1 MTGSR
6 SRSVGK
12 SFSYLALGDSLTA
25 GVGAFG
31 SGGFVRA
38 YGGLAGEALNRPV
51 ETGVIGIPGATTGE
65 LRMLLERSPQLRG
78 MAREAQLLTLTAGGN
93 DLIDAAKRF
102 AADRDTGRL
111 AAALERCHEDYAAL
125 LQALRRLKSDG
136 SGPYVVRAAL
146 LYNPLP
152 GVPEAADW
160 VKRCNR
166 LLGSL
171 AGGSVKLASLYGLF
185 EGRERELLS
194 ADGIHPNAA
203 GYRVIAG
210 QLHRLGYG
218 PLA

>member
-12 SFSYLALGDSLTA
+12 SISYLALGDSLTA

-38 YGGLAGEALNRPV
+38 YGLTAGEALNRPV

-65 LRMLLERSPQLRG
+65 LRMLLERSPQLRD

-125 LQALRRLKSDG
+125 LQALRRLQQG
-136 SGPYVVRAAL
+136 GAAL
-146 LYNPLP
+146 QPP
-152 GVPEAADW
+152 ARG
-160 VKRCNR
+160 
-166 LLGSL
+166 
-171 AGGSVKLASLYGLF
+171 AGG
-185 EGRERELLS
+185 R
-194 ADGIHPNAA
+194 
-203 GYRVIAG
+203 
-210 QLHRLGYG
+210 RLGEAVQPAARQPG
-218 PLA
+218 GRQREVRVPLRAV